1 MITEV
6 KAPKLT
12 REQFAKVCEQIYAL
26 CGIKLT
32 EGKEELVQSRL
43 SKRLQAL
50 NLQTFEQYLDYVKK
64 DSSKQEIVKMID
76 VLMTNKTSFFRENQ
90 HFDFLR
96 ERVLPALEAERNK
109 RLRIWSAACSSGEEP
124 YSIGITL
131 HESIQ
136 SFNTWDARIL
146 ATDISTRILAKAQ
159 AACYTADVL
168 QPVPAALQKRYFTEC
183 KDEKGVFQLSD
194 KVRNLVKFARLNLMH
209 EFPMRGP
216 FDVIFC
222 RNVMI
227 YFDKPTQE
235 KLVNRFYNL
244 LAPGGFL
251 FVGHAE
257 SLIGAKHGFR
267 YVQPAV
273 YVKGE

>member
-1 MITEV
+1 MINEL
-6 KAPKLT
+6 KSPKLT
-12 REQFAKVCEQIYAL
+12 RDQFAKVCERIYSL
-26 CGIKLT
+26 CGIKLS

-43 SKRLQAL
+43 TKRLAAL
-50 NLQTFEQYLDYVKK
+50 QLQTFEQYLDYVKT
-64 DSSKQEIVKMID
+64 DSTGQETIRMID
-76 VLMTNKTSFFRENQ
+76 VLTTNKTSFFREIQ

-96 ERVLPALEAERNK
+96 DRILPALDADKK

-124 YSIGITL
+124 YSIGIVL
-131 HESIQ
+131 HESIAN
-136 SFNTWDARIL
+136 FATWDARIL
-146 ATDISTRILAKAQ
+146 ATDISTQILARAR
-159 AACYTADVL
+159 AACYGEDVL
-168 QPVPAALQKRYFTEC
+168 LPVPAALRKRYFTEA
-183 KDEKGVFQLSD
+183 KGENGGWQVCER
-194 KVRNLVKFARLNLMH
+194 VRKLVKFARLNLMH

-235 KLVNRFYNL
+235 KLVNRFYRL
-244 LAPGGFL
+244 LAPGGHL

-257 SLIGAKHGFR
+257 SLIGSKHGFR

-273 YVKGE
+273 YKKED